1 MLCNGSDDDGTD
13 LTGALQRWSKILSG
27 IQQTRYISTT
37 TRATTVTGTSSRLPG
52 LGWGRGFQQYSETD
66 VCTQEFTLLVAG
78 SDRCLGNTLNPV
90 FFRIPCISPVRTP
103 LEFSEAQQWLN
114 RPFSAGC
121 LPDCHPVRLYPPGKR
136 SQTLPD
142 WPTKPTSD
150 SVTVI

>member
-78 SDRCLGNTLNPV
+78 SDRCLG
-90 FFRIPCISPVRTP
+90 
-103 LEFSEAQQWLN
+103 
-114 RPFSAGC
+114 SAELHAMVC
-121 LPDCHPVRLYPPGKR
+121 
-136 SQTLPD
+136 
-142 WPTKPTSD
+142 
-150 SVTVI
+150 